1 MASPVDTSVKFFT
14 DEMVGASVLSGTAG
28 ALISVLDSCLVTGFG
43 VRSATSLV
51 VSGGI
56 ATLTFTGGTH
66 AAQPQSVIQV
76 SGVTDLTDLNGEQK
90 VLTASSSAITFATAL
105 PDGTASG
112 TISFKMAPLGW
123 TKVYSGTNKAVY
135 KPSAPEASSALLR
148 VDDTG
153 TTSARVRM
161 YETMT
166 DVDTGTNPSP
176 PDSRISGGVYW
187 WKSITASAGAVRW
200 TLVGDGRNF
209 YFAPVPFS
217 GGGPT
222 IWAATV
228 HTFGDLRP
236 YKSGDPYCA
245 CLVGDTAAPNSSN
258 ATGNVFTVSGSGE
271 STTLLRAHHGIGLSV
286 SATRRS
292 MVSGGNSGAD
302 STFGPFPSPANNG
315 LFLSEIVVSQGAMS
329 NNGPRGIAPGALYV
343 PQGSTNNGLFGRGAI
358 VDGTGAF
365 SGRKIFNVPQSGSSL
380 STTSSDFAA
389 FFDITGPWRT

>member
-14 DEMVGASVLSGTAG
+14 DEMVGASVLSGTPG

-56 ATLTFTGGTH
+56 ATLAFSGGAH

-90 VLTASSSAITFATAL
+90 VLTTSSSAITFATAL

-135 KPSAPEASSALLR
+135 KPSALEASSALLR
-148 VDDTG
+148 VDDTWS
-153 TTSARVRM
+153 TYARVRM

-176 PDSRISGGVYW
+176 PDSRLNGGTYW
-187 WKSITASAGAVRW
+187 WKSSGVSAGAARW

-217 GGGPT
+217 VTYPEV
-222 IWAATV
+222 WAATV
-228 HTFGDLRP
+228 HSFGDLIP

-245 CLVGDTAAPNSSN
+245 YLVGDTAAPNSSY
-258 ATGNVFTVSGSGE
+258 VSGNIFAASGVGTP
-271 STTLLRAHHGIGLSV
+271 TTLLRAHHGIGLSV
-286 SATRRS
+286 SASRRS
-292 MVSGGNSGAD
+292 MVNGGNSGAD

-315 LFLSEIVVSQGAMS
+315 LFLSEIVVSQGEMS
-329 NNGPRGIAPGALYV
+329 SNGPRGIVPGALYV
-343 PQGSTNNGLFGRGAI
+343 PQSNTNKGLFSRGTI

-365 SGRKIFNVPQSGSSL
+365 SGRKIFNVPQANNSL
-380 STTSSDFAA
+380 SAASSDNAA
-389 FFDITGPWRT
+389 FFDITGPWRG